1 MAMAEKEKKE
11 AYQPG
16 PPSGLATIPYDLP
29 SQESI
34 DILTRLLREFDRR
47 SSNGLDLPPEVVRD
61 IADVAAAFRA
71 IQNAL
76 ALKDS
81 PLRISGISPLTGAAG
96 ARVTITGG
104 NFLRNSTVRFGDKD
118 AAVEVVSLTE
128 IVATAPSGLSGTV
141 SVVVNTL
148 AGSIVR
154 ANAFTY
160 PAPY

>member
-1 MAMAEKEKKE
+1 
-11 AYQPG
+11 
-16 PPSGLATIPYDLP
+16 
-29 SQESI
+29 
-34 DILTRLLREFDRR
+34 
-47 SSNGLDLPPEVVRD
+47 
-61 IADVAAAFRA
+61 
-71 IQNAL
+71 
-76 ALKDS
+76 
-81 PLRISGISPLTGAAG
+81 
-96 ARVTITGG
+96 VTITGG